1 MLCVLLPAAACDA
14 PARDGGVPGSSPA
27 PAARRLAA
35 GTLHDDLTALA
46 RRLAAAPYAP
56 PARDLPP
63 ALVGL
68 DYDRY
73 RSIRFRPEAALWK
86 GAARFELQ
94 LFHPGFIH
102 REPLRLHLVEDGRV
116 NTVPF
121 DPARFRYDGAAAPVA
136 AAAAPG
142 LGHAGFRVHY
152 PLNDTAIKDEAA
164 VFLGA
169 SYFRLLGRGHV
180 HGLSARGLAIDT
192 ALESGEEFPLF
203 REFWLVRPAPDA
215 AAMTFHALLDSRSV
229 AGAYRFVLRPGA
241 PTTLDVDARLFARAD
256 VAKLGVAPLSSM
268 FLYGRNRLPAFDD
281 FRPQVHDSDGLLLHA
296 AGGEWIWRPLGN
308 GPDVQVAAFP
318 GAAPRGFGLAQRDR
332 RFESYL
338 DAEAR
343 YDRRP
348 SKWVEPL
355 GGDWGRGRVELLEFA
370 VDSEFADNV
379 AAYWVPDE
387 PFTAGAERR
396 YRYRLTT
403 FGARL
408 PAQTLAQVE
417 RTSIGR
423 DALPG
428 QQDPPPGSRRRI
440 VVDFGPLPPPLAE
453 PAVAGAPPP
462 VEAVLDASAGRAS
475 DLVVQSLPEARG
487 WRAAFRLQPA
497 GHAPSEL
504 RMYLH
509 RGGRRVSETWN
520 YVWHP
525 GHVRQ

>member
-1 MLCVLLPAAACDA
+1 MYCVLLPAAACDA
-14 PARDGGVPGSSPA
+14 PLRDGGFPGSDLLPGV
-27 PAARRLAA
+27 PPLAA
-35 GTLHDDLTALA
+35 ETLHDDLTARA
-46 RRLAAAPYAP
+46 RRLAAAPYLP
-56 PARDLPP
+56 PGDELPP
-63 ALVGL
+63 ALAGL
-68 DYDRY
+68 DYDQY
-73 RSIRFRPEAALWK
+73 RSIRFRPQAALWK

-102 REPLRLHLVEDGRV
+102 REPLRLHLVEDGRI
-116 NTVPF
+116 TAVPF
-121 DPARFRYDGAAAPVA
+121 DPARFRYDGPATPAAAET
-136 AAAAPG
+136 
-142 LGHAGFRVHY
+142 GHAGFRIHY
-152 PLNDTAIKDEAA
+152 PLNEAAIKDETA

-180 HGLSARGLAIDT
+180 HGLSSRGLAIDT

-203 REFWLVRPAPDA
+203 REFWLVRPDPDA

-229 AGAYRFVLRPGA
+229 TGAYRFVLEPGA

-256 VAKLGVAPLSSM
+256 VAKLGVAPMSSM

-281 FRPQVHDSDGLLLHA
+281 FRPQVHDSDGLLLHT

-308 GPDVQVAAFP
+308 GPDVQVGAYP
-318 GAAPRGFGLAQRDR
+318 GDAPRGFGLAQRER

-348 SKWVEPL
+348 SEWVEPM
-355 GGDWGRGRVELLEFA
+355 GEEWGAGRVELLEFA

-387 PFTAGAERR
+387 PFPAGAARH
-396 YRYRLTT
+396 YRYRLST
-403 FGARL
+403 FDARH

-417 RTSIGR
+417 RTSIGQ

-428 QQDPPPGSRRRI
+428 QQDAPPRSRRRV
-440 VVDFGPLPPPLAE
+440 VVDFGPLPPAGAE
-453 PAVAGAPPP
+453 PAAAGAPPP
-462 VEAVLDASAGRAS
+462 VEAVLDASSGQVS
-475 DLVVQSLPEARG
+475 DLVVQSLPDARG
-487 WRAAFRLQPA
+487 WRASFRLAPDGREPA
-497 GHAPSEL
+497 GL
-504 RMYLH
+504 RLYLH
-509 RGGRRVSETWN
+509 RGGRRVSETWD

-525 GHVRQ
+525 NHVRE